1 MAKDGHP
8 EQKDVL
14 DILEQ
19 TVLEYKFNWKIKRDF
34 VDSDLMR
41 DLFVLSVKLI
51 SLISKFRFLGET
63 NTSKALVLLRKLCRQ
78 DPRDELG
85 NTLLHEIVFYEMRN
99 FSSSFPVLDALKL
112 PLEARCDV
120 NAVNNKGNTPLH
132 LAVTLKPSNERVHIF
147 TNMLKVLFDGGAHHD
162 FVNNDGKTP
171 MDMAQTD
178 EARMIL
184 SSEKRKLELSA
195 SALGLSKS
203 LEFLIQGWCPKH

>member
-1 MAKDGHP
+1 
-8 EQKDVL
+8 
-14 DILEQ
+14 
-19 TVLEYKFNWKIKRDF
+19 
-34 VDSDLMR
+34 MR
-41 DLFVLSVKLI
+41 DLFLLSVKLI
-51 SLISKFRFLGET
+51 SFISKFRFLGET

-112 PLEARCDV
+112 LLEAGCDV

-184 SSEKRKLELSA
+184 SSEKRKLELKCISA
-195 SALGLSKS
+195 GAVKKFGIPYSGVVPKT
-203 LEFLIQGWCPKH
+203 LEKYISMH

>member
-1 MAKDGHP
+1 MGKNGHP
-8 EQKDVL
+8 EEKDVL
-14 DILEQ
+14 DILKQ

-41 DLFVLSVKLI
+41 DLFLLSVKLI
-51 SLISKFRFLGET
+51 SFISKFRFLGET
-63 NTSKALVLLRKLCRQ
+63 NTSKGLVLLRKLCRQ

-85 NTLLHEIVFYEMRN
+85 NTLLHEIVFYELRN
-99 FSSSFPVLDALKL
+99 FSSSFPVLDVLKL
-112 PLEARCDV
+112 LLEAGCDV
-120 NAVNNKGNTPLH
+120 NAANNKGNTPLH

-184 SSEKRKLELSA
+184 SSEKRKLELKCISA
-195 SALGLSKS
+195 GAVKKFGIPYS
-203 LEFLIQGWCPKH
+203 GWCPKH